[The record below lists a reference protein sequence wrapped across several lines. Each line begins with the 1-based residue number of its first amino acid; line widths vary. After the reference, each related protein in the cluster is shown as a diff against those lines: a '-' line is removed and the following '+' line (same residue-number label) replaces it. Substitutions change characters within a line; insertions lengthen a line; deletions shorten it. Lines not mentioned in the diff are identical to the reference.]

1 MSSKNLSTNLLATES
16 NLEKLQID
24 SLALLRWLR
33 PPQASHGLAEYNT
46 PEEIAFAMGISLEKL
61 RFLATSTSLIK
72 HYLPFKISKKTGG
85 ERIISAPK
93 PELKAAQRWILEN
106 ILEKLEIHNAAHG
119 FCKNRSIVTNAKPHI
134 GANVIVNLDL
144 KNFFQSISYNRVKE
158 LFCGLG
164 YSEPTATIFGLIC
177 TTAEIA
183 INGQINYTASENRH
197 LPQGSPASPA
207 ISNLVCRNL
216 DSRLAAIAENIGF
229 CYTRYADD
237 LTFSAS
243 EDVSS
248 KISNLIKNTK
258 FIITSEGFTVNDNKT
273 KIADKSMQ
281 QEVTGVI
288 VNTKLNISKKTL
300 KAFRATLYQI
310 EQEGLSG
317 KTWGKSTNLIAAI
330 TGFANYVAMIHP
342 NKGAEFKSSVE
353 RIKQKYGNSQTDE
366 VRF

>member
-1 MSSKNLSTNLLATES
+1 MYSKNLTTTPLAAES
-16 NLEKLQID
+16 NLERLRTD
-24 SLALLRWLR
+24 NLVLLR
-33 PPQASHGLAEYNT
+33 SHGLTEYNT
-46 PEEIAFAMGISLEKL
+46 AEEIAFAMGISLEKL
-61 RFLATSTSLIK
+61 RFFTTSTYLTR

-106 ILEKLEIHNAAHG
+106 ILENIEVHNAAHG
-119 FCKNRSIVTNAKPHI
+119 FCRNRSIVTNAKPHV
-134 GANVIVNLDL
+134 GANVIINLDL
-144 KNFFQSISYNRVKE
+144 QNFFQSISYNRVKE
-158 LFCGLG
+158 LFCGFG

-183 INGQINYTASENRH
+183 IDGKINYIASENRH

-207 ISNLVCRNL
+207 ISNLICRNL
-216 DSRLAAIAENIGF
+216 DSRLATIAENLGF
-229 CYTRYADD
+229 SYTRYADD

-243 EDVSS
+243 GDASHQ
-248 KISNLIKNTK
+248 ISNLIKNAK
-258 FIITSEGFTVNDNKT
+258 IIITNECFTVNDNKT
-273 KIADKSMQ
+273 KISSKSVQ

-288 VNTKLNISKKTL
+288 VNTQLNISKKTL

-317 KTWGKSTNLIAAI
+317 KTWGNSTNLIAAI
-330 TGFANYVAMIHP
+330 TGFANYVAMINP
-342 NKGAEFKSSVE
+342 NKGAEFKSRVE
-353 RIKQKYGNSQTDE
+353 GIKHKYGNSQPDE